1 MGNSVKEVGLKL
13 MGKFKKIDLRN
24 EAGVSV
30 LEVLIVI
37 VIGAIL
43 VGVALS
49 QFGNSKMQLQR
60 QNVAR
65 EFKNNLE
72 RARFDSVRRRVDDD
86 DYSNMSQIIITSATS
101 YEVRI
106 DSNQD
111 GIIST
116 AEVRTVNFSQNS
128 DAKILHA
135 TAAYPI
141 TIRFNRRGHITT
153 NSSGVTVNPL
163 FTVCSGVCTA
173 ATTITPAN
181 GNVISI
187 SPTGTVAMLYGGD
200 EIPPLAAPNI
210 SSVGNSSNINF
221 WITVS
226 TTPTP
231 VATVSPTATPVGG
244 GTATPTPNPNPTAT
258 PTPTPTATPTATPP
272 PVSTPTP
279 EPTPIPSTPT
289 PTPVQLLE
297 CPGNNTIVGNPP
309 TCICSAP
316 RRIKANGKCQ
326 P

>member
-1 MGNSVKEVGLKL
+1 MGNAVKEVGLRQ
-13 MGKFKKIDLRN
+13 MEIKKKTNFGN
-24 EAGVSV
+24 EKGVSV

-37 VIGAIL
+37 VIGAVL

-72 RARFDSVRRRVDDD
+72 RARFDSVRRRIDDD
-86 DYSNMSQIIITSATS
+86 DYTNMSQIIINSATS

-116 AEVRTVNFSQNS
+116 AEVRTVNFAQNS

-135 TAAYPI
+135 NAAYPI
-141 TIRFNRRGHITT
+141 IIRFNRRGHITT
-153 NSSGVTVNPL
+153 NSSGVSVNPL

-210 SSVGNSSNINF
+210 SNVGNSSNINF

-231 VATVSPTATPVGG
+231 VSTPVTTPTATPVGG
-244 GTATPTPNPNPTAT
+244 GNTNSNPN
-258 PTPTPTATPTATPP
+258 PTPTPTAIPSTPTPTPP

-279 EPTPIPSTPT
+279 EPTPVPTTPT